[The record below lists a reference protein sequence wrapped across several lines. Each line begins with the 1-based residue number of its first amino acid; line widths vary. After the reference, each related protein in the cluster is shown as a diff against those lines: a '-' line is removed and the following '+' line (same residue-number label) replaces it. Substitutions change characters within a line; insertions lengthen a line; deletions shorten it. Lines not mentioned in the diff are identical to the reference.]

1 MWMEFKMKSA
11 IVAEMPL
18 GSQHF
23 FLIVCGWPAG
33 LFDAENFGKL
43 FFEFF
48 LTVLARS
55 PANISEVRNSGRM
68 ECRALSMRSEGNN
81 PCY

>member
-43 FFEFF
+43 FLSFF
-48 LTVLARS
+48 
-55 PANISEVRNSGRM
+55 
-68 ECRALSMRSEGNN
+68 
-81 PCY
+81 